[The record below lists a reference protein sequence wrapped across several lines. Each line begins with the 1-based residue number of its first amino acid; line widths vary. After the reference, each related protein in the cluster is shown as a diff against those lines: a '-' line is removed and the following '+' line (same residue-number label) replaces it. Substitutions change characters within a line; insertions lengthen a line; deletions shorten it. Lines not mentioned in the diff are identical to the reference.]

1 MGDDKNSIQE
11 FSYEPNFTRTPPQ
24 ASLAKVHAP
33 HWSATRPR
41 SKTQPT
47 TNTIKLLATKNQS
60 GWFLKPV
67 RPLLWDLAS
76 QQAGFGKTV
85 RPVLSRKS
93 PRHLRDSKQPQ
104 NTSRTFPPLNKKSHS
119 MTETLLLKNP
129 S

>member
-11 FSYEPNFTRTPPQ
+11 FSYEPDFTCTPPQ

-47 TNTIKLLATKNQS
+47 TNTIQLLATKNPS
-60 GWFLKPV
+60 GRFLKPV

-76 QQAGFGKTV
+76 QQAWKTG
-85 RPVLSRKS
+85 REGLAKRSGRFCPGNPQDTFETQNS
-93 PRHLRDSKQPQ
+93 PKTPQ
-104 NTSRTFPPLNKKSHS
+104 EPF
-119 MTETLLLKNP
+119 LL
-129 S
+129 